1 MNAIFKIG
9 QLVIAT
15 ADSQG
20 MIKGQTYTV
29 RSVMAEQT
37 FFGTV
42 YAEYGIE
49 SEAGELFQIRNGHL
63 LLDRI

>member
-1 MNAIFKIG
+1 MNTIFQIG
-9 QLVIAT
+9 QLVIANIT
-15 ADSQG
+15 AQG

-29 RSVMAEQT
+29 CSIMTEPT
-37 FFGTV
+37 IFGTV

-63 LLDRI
+63 LLDRA